1 MLIIKVQ
8 ELSTKYNLSEL
19 QNYINVS
26 LTISIFLTIFTIILL
41 SLLYIIGE
49 RCYDSK
55 SQKIRYCISWAIS
68 KISIEYKRKI
78 FWSKIAFLI
87 LDFASIIIFSIAFTY
102 IKSNNNFISQTLIS
116 FLSILVFKILTVVVV
131 FASSSYAISITV
143 WTIFHILVKRGIKLK
158 AEELEMFD

>member
-1 MLIIKVQ
+1 MLIIKIQ

-68 KISIEYKRKI
+68 KI
-78 FWSKIAFLI
+78 L
-87 LDFASIIIFSIAFTY
+87 LN
-102 IKSNNNFISQTLIS
+102 IKEKFFGQ
-116 FLSILVFKILTVVVV
+116 K
-131 FASSSYAISITV
+131 
-143 WTIFHILVKRGIKLK
+143 
-158 AEELEMFD
+158 